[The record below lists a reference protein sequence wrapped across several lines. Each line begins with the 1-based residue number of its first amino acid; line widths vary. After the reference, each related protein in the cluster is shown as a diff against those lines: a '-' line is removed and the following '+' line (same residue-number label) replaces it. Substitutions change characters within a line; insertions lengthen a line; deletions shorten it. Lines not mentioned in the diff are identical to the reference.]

1 MNKLLLINPVKRRSG
16 YLLSPFSTFPPLGL
30 SYVAAVT
37 PSNWEVQ
44 IADENFEELT
54 FEPADLVG
62 ITAFTSSITRAYEI
76 ARIYR
81 QQGIKVIMGGIH
93 ASMCPDEIL
102 HYADAVVI
110 GEVED
115 VWQTVINDFEQ
126 NQLQEKYV
134 GPHVDFSHPQ
144 VKPRRD
150 LLNPNYVW
158 HSVQTSR
165 GCPFNCDFCS
175 VSRYL
180 GKAYRQR
187 YAEDVLDELAGIDGE
202 LIAFLD
208 DNLVGVSAENKERA
222 KELFKGMIRMGL
234 SKKWWM
240 QTSINS
246 ADDEDLLALAAEAG
260 CLCAF
265 IGFEAISEKTLKGMR
280 KGINLKLGI
289 DNYKKVVKTFHKHGI
304 AVYGAFILGNDFESA
319 NYYRQLA
326 DFIAHSGIDIVQIS
340 LLTPLP
346 GTKLMEVM
354 QKENRI
360 IYQDFPQ
367 DWEKY
372 RLSYIV
378 HQPNGIDADA
388 VYTGNNLIKQRLY
401 SFPTYQMRMLRSL
414 LSLKNM
420 NSFYAAKKFNVSLKK
435 AWQGSHYYRD
445 YPTEF
450 PKTPTN

>member
-1 MNKLLLINPVKRRSG
+1 MKKLLLINPVKRRSG

-30 SYVAAVT
+30 SFVAAVT
-37 PSNWEVQ
+37 PSNWEVK
-44 IADENFEELT
+44 IADENFEEWT
-54 FEPADLVG
+54 FEAADLVG

-76 ARIYR
+76 AQTYR
-81 QQGIKVIMGGIH
+81 RQGITVIMGGIH
-93 ASMCPDEIL
+93 ASMCPDEVL
-102 HYADAVVI
+102 QYADAVVI
-110 GEVED
+110 GEVEGI
-115 VWQTVINDFEQ
+115 WQTVIKDFEH
-126 NQLQEKYV
+126 NRLQAQYV
-134 GPHVDFSHPQ
+134 GPHVDFSQPQ

-150 LLNPNYVW
+150 LLNPGYVW
-158 HSVQTSR
+158 NSVQTSR

-187 YAEDVLDELAGIDGE
+187 FADDVLAELAGIDGE

-208 DNLVGVSAENKERA
+208 DNLVGVSAESKERA
-222 KELFKGMIRMGL
+222 KELFTGMIRSGI

-246 ADDEDLLALAAEAG
+246 ADDEHLLALAAEAG

-265 IGFEAISEKTLKGMR
+265 IGFEAISEKTLKGMH

-289 DNYKKVVKTFHKHGI
+289 DNYKNVVKAFHKYGI

-319 NYYRQLA
+319 AYYRQLA
-326 DFIAHSGIDIVQIS
+326 DFIARSGIDIVQIS

-346 GTKLMEVM
+346 GTRLMEQM
-354 QKENRI
+354 QKEKRI
-360 IYQDFPQ
+360 IYQNFPQ

-372 RLSYIV
+372 RLSYLV
-378 HQPNGIDADA
+378 HRPNGIDPATI
-388 VYTGNNLIKQRLY
+388 YIGNNHIKQRLY
-401 SFPTYQMRMLRSL
+401 SFPTYQMRIFRSFMSLR
-414 LSLKNM
+414 NV
-420 NSFYAAKKFNVSLKK
+420 NSFYATKKFNASLKK

-445 YPTEF
+445 YPAEF
-450 PKTPTN
+450 PESTTD